1 MTTTESPKP
10 LNKLEV
16 WVAEHSAPVFAVLA
30 VLIVLAAV
38 AVFYTFQQS
47 GEARDQVNV
56 LKPQVTKVAGA
67 ICDQQSLKHTDRATR
82 CAERIRIG
90 LVNCKQ
96 VERCRAALLAAITYP
111 PPAKP
116 GASTSPSSTTAIT
129 TAPSSKGGG
138 AFQPSNNGHQQP
150 GPSGG
155 QQEGGQEASPAPSG
169 PEGGSGAGQG
179 EESPGNGAQGS
190 QGGESSSGAGVE
202 LCVLERTCVGIE
214 VGADPKGILP

>member
-1 MTTTESPKP
+1 MTTESPKP
-10 LNKLEV
+10 LNRLEV
-16 WVAEHSAPVFAVLA
+16 WVAEHSAPVFAILA

-90 LVNCKQ
+90 LVNCKR

-111 PPAKP
+111 PPAHA
-116 GASTSPSSTTAIT
+116 GAPSSTTAIT
-129 TAPSSKGGG
+129 TAPTEKGG
-138 AFQPSNNGHQQP
+138 ATQQPSNHGHQQP

-155 QQEGGQEASPAPSG
+155 QQEGGQEASPAPSE
-169 PEGGSGAGQG
+169 PEGGSEGGQG
-179 EESPGNGAQGS
+179 QESPGNGAQGS
-190 QGGESSSGAGVE
+190 QDGSSSSGVDVE
-202 LCVLERTCVGIE
+202 VCALERTCVGVE
-214 VGADPKGILP
+214 VGVDPKGLLP